1 MNESMEVGVSR
12 DRLSRLL
19 GYLDHDPGNLSLIAD
34 AASTALECRQA
45 DTAIELLGRYEAV
58 APLPL
63 VLLNLKGMAA
73 LQLNRFDDAA
83 EVFEVLHTALPD
95 ETAIRYNLAW
105 SATMSGNDRRAAE
118 VLDEA
123 AVSAVPGAA
132 ALKVQALH
140 RLGLLEDALE
150 AGTRLAEQYPQ
161 DEGLLGALSL
171 VAIDSQMPE
180 LALAYA
186 SKSAGT
192 AEGLSTLGMLT
203 LQKNNI
209 DDALNYFDDGLAV
222 RPDSARNLLGKGLA
236 LMAAGKVH
244 DGADYLDKSAAG
256 FGNHLGTWIA
266 SGWAH
271 FAKGDRTKA
280 REIFDHALMLDDTFS
295 EAHGALAV
303 LDILDGNIAAAR
315 GRTETALRLDR
326 RCFSGALAKSLLFE
340 HDGDPVSAQRIRDLT
355 LNTPVGESGSTIA
368 EGMLAMSSRWRGQG

>member
-1 MNESMEVGVSR
+1 MNVSVEVSVSQ
-12 DRLSRLL
+12 DKLSRLL
-19 GYLDHDPGNLSLIAD
+19 GYLDHDSGNLNLIAE
-34 AASTALECRQA
+34 AASTALEAGQA
-45 DTAIELLGRYEAV
+45 AKTIDLLGRYEAITQ
-58 APLPL
+58 LPL
-63 VLLNLKGMAA
+63 ALLNLRGMAA
-73 LQLNRFDDAA
+73 LRLDRFDDAL
-83 EVFEVLHTALPD
+83 EVFEVLFLALPD
-95 ETAIRYNLAW
+95 EAAIRFNLAW
-105 SATMSGNDRRAAE
+105 SATMLGNDRRAAD

-123 AVSAVPGAA
+123 TLSAVPGAA

-140 RLGLLEDALE
+140 RQGLLEEALE
-150 AGTRLAEQYPQ
+150 LGTGLAEQYPQ

-209 DDALNYFDDGLAV
+209 DDALNYFESGLSA

-236 LMAAGKVH
+236 LMAAGNVH

-271 FAKGDRTKA
+271 FAKGDHAKA
-280 REIFDHALMLDDTFS
+280 RTIFEHALALDDTFS
-295 EAHGALAV
+295 ESHGALAV
-303 LDILDGNIAAAR
+303 LDILDGNIAGAR
-315 GRTETALRLDR
+315 DRTETALRLDR
-326 RCFSGALAKSLLFE
+326 RCFSGALAKSLLFA
-340 HDGDPVSAQRIRDLT
+340 HDGDDESAQRVRQLT
-355 LNTPVGESGSTIA
+355 LNTPVGDSGSTISD
-368 EGMLAMSSRWRGQG
+368 AMVAMASRWRV